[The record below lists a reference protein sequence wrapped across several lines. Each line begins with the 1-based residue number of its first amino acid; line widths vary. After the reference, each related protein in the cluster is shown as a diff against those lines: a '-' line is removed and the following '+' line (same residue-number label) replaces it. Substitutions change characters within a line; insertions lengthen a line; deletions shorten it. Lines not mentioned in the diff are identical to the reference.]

1 MFRTLKKILKGEA
14 GQAFP
19 VVLALLVIGG
29 LTIVPSLNLT
39 ISGAKSSRMLE
50 ANIRGNYAAEAGV
63 EDALWS
69 LANGMSP
76 SSQLPENI
84 NDMQVNIQT
93 VDKGTY
99 TVYLSE
105 FIEPG
110 EHSDYL
116 GVSGDITWNP
126 GADAYKYTITVTW
139 QPNPGPPTIHL
150 EEVGARIPVGYT
162 YQAGSAADFTE
173 NLSNDEPEATL
184 DGQGAYLLNWELGTP
199 APYVSEEQPVQ
210 TQIFYITGA
219 GNLDD
224 YYTWVVA
231 NRSDVG
237 AVGEITGTA
246 YQITATAIC
255 PETGDAT
262 ARIVAEAMIGG
273 GATYITS
280 WQISN

>member
-1 MFRTLKKILKGEA
+1 MFRTLRKILKGEA

-19 VVLALLVIGG
+19 VVLALLIIGG

-39 ISGAKSSRMLE
+39 FSSAKTSHMLE
-50 ANIRGNYAAEAGV
+50 AGIKGNYAADAGV

-76 SSQLPENI
+76 PSQLSDSI

-116 GVSGDITWNP
+116 DVDGEITWDP

-162 YQAGSAADFTE
+162 YQALSAADFAE
-173 NLSNDEPEATL
+173 NLSTDEPEEIL
-184 DGQGAYLLNWELGTP
+184 DGQGAYLLNWDLGLP
-199 APYVSEEQPVQ
+199 APYVSEAQPVQ
-210 TQIFYITGA
+210 TQIFHITGV
-219 GNLDD
+219 GNLED
-224 YYTWVVA
+224 YYAWVVA
-231 NRSDVG
+231 NRSDIG

-246 YQITATAIC
+246 YQITARAVC
-255 PETGDAT
+255 PETGDTTAT
-262 ARIVAEAMIGG
+262 IVAEAMIGG
-273 GATYITS
+273 GLTYITS
-280 WQISN
+280 WRISN